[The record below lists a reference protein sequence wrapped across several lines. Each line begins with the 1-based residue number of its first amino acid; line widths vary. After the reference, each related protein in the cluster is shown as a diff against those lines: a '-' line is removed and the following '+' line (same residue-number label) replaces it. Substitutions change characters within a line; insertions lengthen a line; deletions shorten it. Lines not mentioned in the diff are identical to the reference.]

1 MPTSTFNLGKDCTLV
16 LIAPTGQQL
25 DLSIVTGFDA
35 KQQVHKLRIKP
46 LNGPPQ
52 GADLPDGWEGSV
64 SIERGSN
71 AADNLFS
78 TLESGY
84 WAGGVMGTG
93 QIFQYITEVNGSQSV
108 YQFNNVTMSLSDS
121 GHWQPDSA
129 VKQTI
134 SFFASTRKAL

>member
-1 MPTSTFNLGKDCTLV
+1 
-16 LIAPTGQQL
+16 
-25 DLSIVTGFDA
+25 
-35 KQQVHKLRIKP
+35 
-46 LNGPPQ
+46 
-52 GADLPDGWEGSV
+52 
-64 SIERGSN
+64 
-71 AADNLFS
+71 
-78 TLESGY
+78 
-84 WAGGVMGTG
+84 MGTG